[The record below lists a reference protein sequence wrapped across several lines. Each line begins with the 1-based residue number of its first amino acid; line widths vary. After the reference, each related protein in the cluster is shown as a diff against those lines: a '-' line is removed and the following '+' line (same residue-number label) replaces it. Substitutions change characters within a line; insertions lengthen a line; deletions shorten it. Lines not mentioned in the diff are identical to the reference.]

1 MGVLRM
7 PQLQILLKAVQ
18 DAQLALAEHIEP
30 RGPDERTTINKLL
43 AILDDRHVVAA
54 VWMLT
59 GKKLSTE
66 DEIDFLEDLDAGRA
80 PVFHTHDRQ

>member
-1 MGVLRM
+1 M

-30 RGPDERTTINKLL
+30 SGPDERTTINKLL

-54 VWMLT
+54 VWMFT
-59 GKKLSTE
+59 GQGLSTE
-66 DEIDFLEDLDAGRA
+66 DEIAFLEDLDVESA
-80 PVFHTHDRQ
+80 PVFHSHDRQ